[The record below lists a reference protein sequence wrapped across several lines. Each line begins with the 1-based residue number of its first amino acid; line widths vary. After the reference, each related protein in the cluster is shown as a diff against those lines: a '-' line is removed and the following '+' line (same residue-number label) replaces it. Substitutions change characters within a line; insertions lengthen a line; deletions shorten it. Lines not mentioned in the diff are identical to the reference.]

1 MSLFRRLERTE
12 KRDYS
17 GGIFTNP
24 LGLEPGQIP
33 TNGQLAYLDGNGG
46 YPISTNQAMRYW
58 PVYACVRTIAD
69 TVSGLPI
76 DAFTGDTK
84 PVTPQPQRLINP
96 SANATIVQW
105 MWQATA
111 SLLLRGNVYGLIS
124 STDRLEYPTQVD
136 ILNPDSIRVA
146 KDPSGKKVFYVSGG
160 SKEPLSSEQIWH
172 LPGPQLP
179 GCLEGL
185 SPISYAAHTIGLG
198 VAAENFGSD
207 FFQSGINPT
216 AVLSSDQQINST
228 QAADMKKRIKQAVSN
243 RDMAVLGAGLK
254 LTPWQITAADAEF
267 LATTN
272 ANAIAI
278 SQIFGVPPERIGV
291 SQHGNTLTYAN
302 REQKAQDYLDS
313 AVNPWLVRFEEALS
327 AWFPRGTYIK
337 FNTGALL
344 RSDLLTRMQADQIA
358 IRNNILLP
366 SEARAFENYPPI
378 PGIDDKQLP
387 SSGTGA
393 SSSSTDPQSQGTK
406 TQ

>member
-1 MSLFRRLERTE
+1 MSLLRRLERTE

-17 GGIFTNP
+17 GGLFSNP

-33 TNGQLAYLDGNGG
+33 TNGQLPYIDGNGG
-46 YPISTNQAMRYW
+46 YPISTGSAMRYW

-84 PVTPQPQRLINP
+84 PVSPQPARLIKP
-96 SANATIVQW
+96 SADATIIQW

-111 SLLLRGNVYGLIS
+111 SLLLRGNVYGLIAA
-124 STDRLEYPTQVD
+124 TDRLEYPTQVD
-136 ILNPDSIRVA
+136 ILNPDGIRVA
-146 KDPSGKKVFYVSGG
+146 KDKSGKKVFYVDSGT
-160 SKEPLSSEQIWH
+160 PLSTEQIWH

-179 GCLEGL
+179 GHLEGL
-185 SPISYAAHTIGLG
+185 SPISFAAHTIGLG
-198 VAAENFGSD
+198 VSAESFGAD
-207 FFQSGINPT
+207 FFQSGINPS
-216 AVLSSDQQINST
+216 AVLSSDQQINAT
-228 QAADMKKRIKQAVSN
+228 QAADIKKRIKAAVSG
-243 RDMAVLGAGLK
+243 RDIAVLGAGLK
-254 LTPWQITAADAEF
+254 LTPWQISAADAQF
-267 LATTN
+267 LETTS

-378 PGIDDKQLP
+378 PGIDEKPLP
-387 SSGTGA
+387 SSSSGATSGTN
-393 SSSSTDPQSQGTK
+393 PNQGTK
-406 TQ
+406 NQ